1 MKRLVGYTLVTLG
14 FVALLMG
21 VGTYESSSVGL
32 VTIVGGAL
40 AMWYGYN
47 MTDKPEQ
54 EDQQQEA

>member
-1 MKRLVGYTLVTLG
+1 MKSLVGYTLVTLG

-32 VTIVGGAL
+32 VTIVGGSL
-40 AMWYGYN
+40 AMLYGYN

>member
-1 MKRLVGYTLVTLG
+1 MKSLVGYTLVTLG

-40 AMWYGYN
+40 AMWYG
-47 MTDKPEQ
+47 
-54 EDQQQEA
+54 